1 LRTAFALFL
10 KFYGKEY
17 DEIKHIP
24 ISRLWGYFD
33 YMGDYNKSQE
43 ELIDEQQKKFKKV
56 QDIDWS
62 DEVKEL
68 KKNGRRKTK
77 NNN

>member
-1 LRTAFALFL
+1 MRTTFALFL

-24 ISRLWGYFD
+24 ISRFWGYLD
-33 YMGDYNKSQE
+33 YMVEHNKQLSQTPE
-43 ELIDEQQKKFKKV
+43 EAKAEKV
-56 QDIDWS
+56 KEADWD

-68 KKNGRRKTK
+68 KRKQENG
-77 NNN
+77 

>member
-1 LRTAFALFL
+1 MRTAFALFL

-33 YMGDYNKSQE
+33 YMRDYNKSQE

-56 QDIDWS
+56 EDIDWS

-68 KKNGRRKTK
+68 KKYGRRKTK